1 MQSTTPTQPAHHHPA
16 PGLVDRTRPT
26 MVAVE
31 AVLLWP
37 RGVGESVTT
46 IDEAGL
52 WPVFAVVLDEREAPV
67 APGARQLFDLL
78 DRPEHADRIAVVDG
92 RCQWTVLDAR
102 HAVLKLAVRASAP
115 FHVDLDIVLPARPV
129 LGILD
134 VVARGATV
142 AITTRRHSSRLTG
155 QVDIREALNELVL
168 LSCTPSAELATLA
181 RTLRQAQADGQL
193 RY

>member
-1 MQSTTPTQPAHHHPA
+1 MLSTTPTHHAA
-16 PGLVDRTRPT
+16 PGPVDRTRPTT

-67 APGARQLFDLL
+67 SPGARQLLDLL

-142 AITTRRHSSRLTG
+142 AITTRRHSSRLTD
-155 QVDIREALNELVL
+155 QLDIREALNELVL

-181 RTLRQAQADGQL
+181 RTLCRAQADGQL
-193 RY
+193 GY